1 MVESQEKDFQRMTL
15 QVGRR
20 STVNSKL
27 LGSISSADKNREHE
41 DTSVDYIFQN
51 KIGHKD
57 LNGSIVSE
65 DQMLTTHLQ
74 KTTIQQRST
83 GSLGPNQPIIL
94 EDLEGENRES
104 RESGFQIAVVDAEE
118 RKPKKSIN
126 TVTNNEK

>member
-27 LGSISSADKNREHE
+27 LGSADKNREHE

-51 KIGHKD
+51 KTGHKD

-126 TVTNNEK
+126 TVTTNEK

>member
-1 MVESQEKDFQRMTL
+1 MTL

-51 KIGHKD
+51 KTGNKD

-74 KTTIQQRST
+74 KPTIQ
-83 GSLGPNQPIIL
+83 
-94 EDLEGENRES
+94 
-104 RESGFQIAVVDAEE
+104 
-118 RKPKKSIN
+118 
-126 TVTNNEK
+126 